1 MSEKYSL
8 GKEAANKSLL
18 ISDLDLSVRL
28 YQFLKNSLKITSLSE
43 LSNKTEKEIRETQG
57 FTEPNW
63 RELKPIL
70 EDNNLLL
77 KSDVIEIP
85 KEGWVDEVENY
96 KNEIKFFIYIAKSRN
111 YDSMT
116 EFHLSGMNSKVLEK
130 IYNRTVLPEKVQFFY
145 KNNIPERI
153 HVSYNGEGTGQQLDF
168 YISGKAL
175 NDFLN

>member
-8 GKEAANKSLL
+8 GKEGASKSLL

-43 LSNKTEKEIRETQG
+43 LSDKTEKEIRGAQG

-63 RELKPIL
+63 RELNSIL
-70 EDNNLLL
+70 GDKSLSL
-77 KSDVIEIP
+77 KSDNIENP
-85 KEGWVDEVENY
+85 KEGWVDEVEKY
-96 KNEIKFFIYIAKSRN
+96 KNEIKLFIYLAKSRN
-111 YDSMT
+111 YDPIT

-130 IYNRTVLPEKVQFFY
+130 IYSRSVLPEKVEVFY
-145 KNNIPERI
+145 KNNIPEQI
-153 HVSYNGEGTGQQLDF
+153 HVSYNGEGTGQYLDF